1 MVTDKN
7 AIKASCVT
15 ANIEKIVNFVLFL
28 FLLLLLQRTKQ
39 ILV

>member
-7 AIKASCVT
+7 AIKATCVIV
-15 ANIEKIVNFVLFL
+15 NIEKIVNFVLFL
-28 FLLLLLQRTKQ
+28 LLLLLQRTKQ